1 MITLTGKKVS
11 EGIEIGRLAFY
22 KRGEKEIRR
31 IYVEDVTKEILRFQ
45 KAREKAVQE
54 IKELCEISAKE
65 TGEATALIFEMQQ
78 MVLEDSEFLDSVTRI
93 VMDQRLNAEYAVQK
107 AAENFLA
114 EFATKDSS
122 YVRGHEAD
130 VKDVASRLLRIL
142 GEEKRRCSWMNLSS
156 WRQGISIPVKRRG
169 LIRQRSWGS

>member
-11 EGIEIGRLAFY
+11 EGIVIGRLAFY

-93 VMDQRLNAEYAVQK
+93 VM
-107 AAENFLA
+107 
-114 EFATKDSS
+114 
-122 YVRGHEAD
+122 
-130 VKDVASRLLRIL
+130 
-142 GEEKRRCSWMNLSS
+142 
-156 WRQGISIPVKRRG
+156 
-169 LIRQRSWGS
+169 